1 MRKKLETAGKQ
12 RMRLSAFVLALCLS
26 VSAAWADAA
35 PVLAAEQNGGG
46 NSTADE
52 GETFEVDGV
61 TYQEIGPGK
70 AELTNGKGLSG
81 DIAIPEN
88 VSHNGVTY
96 TVVSIG
102 TGAFYNIRK
111 LTSVSFPD
119 TVTRIRVSAFD
130 SAFQDGC
137 DAGLTLPP
145 HLTVIDSHAFY
156 ENGLGGHLDIPDS
169 VTDIEYLAFYKNDFE
184 TITIHSPNLRM
195 GERVF
200 EGNIKLTA
208 VTLSRGLI
216 CLASRTFSGCTKL
229 AEVTLPDTLREIGDN
244 AFNGCTGLE
253 RVALPDSLRT
263 LAVCVFE
270 GCTGLREV
278 IIPEGVT
285 QIPRNCFAGC
295 KNLTVTLP
303 DTVKTVDAAAFQDV
317 SGLTVKCTGR
327 RAALEACNAGVQN
340 ILLNGAAFEPY
351 GETAFGTS
359 EYQFAVTDDENRTV
373 RLTQYAGGG
382 I

>member
-1 MRKKLETAGKQ
+1 MKKKRETAGK
-12 RMRLSAFVLALCLS
+12 RMRLSAFALALCLS

-35 PVLAAEQNGGG
+35 PVLAAEETGGV
-46 NSTADE
+46 NPTADE

-61 TYQEIGPGK
+61 TYKKIGPGEV
-70 AELTNGKGLSG
+70 ELTNGKGLSG
-81 DIAIPEN
+81 DITIPDN
-88 VSHNGVTY
+88 VSHNGVKY

-130 SAFQDGC
+130 SAFQYGC

-145 HLTVIDSHAFY
+145 HLTVIDSNAFY

-169 VTDIEYLAFYKNDFE
+169 VTDIEYSAFYKNDFE
-184 TITIHSPNLRM
+184 TITIHNPNIRM
-195 GERVF
+195 GGYVF
-200 EGNIKLTA
+200 RENSELKA
-208 VTLSRGLI
+208 VTLPRGLT
-216 CLASRTFSGCTKL
+216 CLEAGTFSSCTNL
-229 AEVTLPDTLREIGDN
+229 AEITLPDTLTKIEYG
-244 AFNGCTGLE
+244 
-253 RVALPDSLRT
+253 
-263 LAVCVFE
+263 VFQ

-359 EYQFAVTDDENRTV
+359 EYQFAVTDDQNRTV
-373 RLTQYAGGG
+373 RLTGYAGGG